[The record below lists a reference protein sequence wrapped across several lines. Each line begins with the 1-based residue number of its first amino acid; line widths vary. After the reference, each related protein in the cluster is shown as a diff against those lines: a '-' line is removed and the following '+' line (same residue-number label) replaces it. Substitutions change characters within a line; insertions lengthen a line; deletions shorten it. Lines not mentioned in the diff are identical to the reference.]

1 MYIVLY
7 IYFKTYDIYNIYI
20 IYYQLPACLVQ
31 LPGQRGGLLDLP
43 DGEQEEETA
52 GQRQHQLHPPEVGHQ
67 CDPAVVRCLRQ
78 VCVPSVIIEIY
89 SDCILRRC

>member
-7 IYFKTYDIYNIYI
+7 IYFITYNIYNIYI
-20 IYYQLPACLVQ
+20 IYYQLPACLDQ

-43 DGEQEEETA
+43 DGEQEEEVV

-67 CDPAVVRCLRQ
+67 CDPAVVRC
-78 VCVPSVIIEIY
+78 PSFCTFC
-89 SDCILRRC
+89 DHRNIL

>member
-7 IYFKTYDIYNIYI
+7 IYFKTYNIYNIYNLYHI
-20 IYYQLPACLVQ
+20 LPQLPACLVQ

-43 DGEQEEETA
+43 DGEQEEEVA

-67 CDPAVVRCLRQ
+67 CDPAVVNAKFL
-78 VCVPSVIIEIY
+78 Y
-89 SDCILRRC
+89 LL